1 MWTVESEIEES
12 ARELGVSYRQLDKP
26 DGEHVWRDVRD
37 RYAGGSVSGWL
48 FDRLAD
54 SVSAYAPDGWLHLPK
69 LLDASPVLVLV
80 EDGDRLKVFEFAD
93 AADVVLVLGNA
104 PGFEFYAVPED
115 LSALVG
121 HNHHDYLIADGDARS
136 RFAALGL

>member
-1 MWTVESEIEES
+1 MFVESWIEES
-12 ARELGVSYRQLDKP
+12 ARELGVSYRQLDRP
-26 DGEHVWRDVRD
+26 DAQRVWRDVED
-37 RYAGGSVSGWL
+37 RYSDASGRNSL

-54 SVSAYAPDGWLHLPK
+54 SVSAYAPDGWLQLPK

-80 EDGDRLKVFEFAD
+80 VDGDRLKVFEFAD

-115 LSALVG
+115 LSALVC
-121 HNHHDYLIADGDARS
+121 HNHHDYLIADGDARG